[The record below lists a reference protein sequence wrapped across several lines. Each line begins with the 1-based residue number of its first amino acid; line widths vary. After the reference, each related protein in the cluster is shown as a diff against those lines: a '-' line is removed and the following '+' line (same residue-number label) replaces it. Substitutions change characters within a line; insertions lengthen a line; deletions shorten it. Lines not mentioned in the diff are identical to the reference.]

1 MSTSTDSETRRKAHT
16 LPIYALAFVLAALL
30 EAGRLS
36 PVLERWGSSVPPA
49 AHAAIL
55 LSKTAK
61 LTGLEVFSQAESR
74 LADALNTDRTIGSLA
89 AAAPSES
96 SPSLP
101 VAMPLQNL
109 EKPAPALPKTAMTH
123 SPDPFPAPIESVPPE
138 PGQDTEVRSV
148 PPAGQTPPQNT
159 LTPPALPNAP
169 SKVLIVGD
177 SLIMEG
183 FGPVLQRNLRARNDL
198 EVVREGKYSTGLSR
212 PDQLDWPE
220 HLRVLVQ
227 KHHPEI
233 IIVCLGAN
241 DPQDIIDADKKRHI
255 TGSPSWQ
262 AIYRARAE
270 KFLQIAESEGASVIW
285 SGLPVMGRENYD
297 KRIRILSDVQRTACE
312 NSARCLFV
320 DNRRT
325 LAGPHGEYLNFA
337 VDEQGR
343 HVRLRYKDKIH
354 VTEDGGKRLA
364 AVLIPA
370 LETTLKQRRELPSAQ
385 RQTAS
390 QPQPLP
396 CSVPGTSENRT
407 GQRAPVNV
415 KKLSLTSRY
424 LDREVTYY
432 AFLPGEDPNRP
443 QERFPFVVLLHG
455 AGGSQEDWKNQA
467 GDLLAEQ
474 VDKQGVAVLV
484 PTAGPYS
491 WYADS
496 SLDIRGRAG
505 SFILDELLPHAERHL
520 PLSPRRGIAGLSMG
534 GHGAFTLSLRHPGLF
549 ASVSSMS
556 GVMDITRHPEQWRI
570 KDIFGPLKSNRAA
583 WEAHSAFFLLR
594 ALNPESAPAM
604 LVSIGLDDARII
616 DENRAFRDRAGRL
629 GLKLAYR
636 ELPGRHDW
644 KFWRQELPVHLE
656 FHSRALR
663 VPESAAPVE
672 ARPAAGEKSAPSA
685 LKNTPSGLF
694 LPGEKG

>member
-1 MSTSTDSETRRKAHT
+1 MSTSTIHSESRRKAHT
-16 LPIYALAFVLAALL
+16 LPIYALAFVLVALL
-30 EAGRLS
+30 ETGRLG
-36 PVLERWGSSVPPA
+36 PVLERWGSTFPPA

-55 LSKTAK
+55 LSKAAQA
-61 LTGLEVFSQAESR
+61 TGLEAFSHAESL
-74 LADALNTDRTIGSLA
+74 LAHTLNTERTIGSLA
-89 AAAPSES
+89 AADPSEG

-101 VAMPLQNL
+101 VEAPLQHL
-109 EKPAPALPKTAMTH
+109 EHPVPALPQPATTPLPR
-123 SPDPFPAPIESVPPE
+123 SSSDPAEPAPKKHP
-138 PGQDTEVRSV
+138 QDTTGILSAL
-148 PPAGQTPPQNT
+148 PTGQTSPNAS
-159 LTPPALPNAP
+159 TPPSLPKTP
-169 SKVLIVGD
+169 PKVLIVGD

-183 FGPVLQRNLRARNDL
+183 FGPVLQRNLRARKDL
-198 EVVREGKYSTGLSR
+198 EVVREGRYSTGLSR

-227 KHHPEI
+227 KHHPDV

-255 TGSPSWQ
+255 AGTPSWQ

-270 KFLQIAESEGASVIW
+270 KFLQIAGSEGASVIW
-285 SGLPVMGRENYD
+285 SGLPVMGRETYD

-370 LETTLKQRRELPSAQ
+370 LESTLKQRQERPVAQ
-385 RQTAS
+385 DQAA
-390 QPQPLP
+390 PQPFP
-396 CSVPGTSENRT
+396 HSSSGTSETRT
-407 GQRAPVNV
+407 GQRAPATI
-415 KKLSLTSRY
+415 KKIALTSRY
-424 LDREVTYY
+424 LDRETTYY
-432 AFLPGEDPNRP
+432 AFLPGERPDRP

-455 AGGSQEDWKNQA
+455 AGGSQEDWKKQA

-474 VDKQGVAVLV
+474 VNKQGVAVLI

-505 SFILDELLPHAERHL
+505 SFLLDELLPHAERHL
-520 PLSPRRGIAGLSMG
+520 PLSARRGIAGLSMG

-556 GVMDITRHPEQWRI
+556 GVMDITRHPEQWHI

-594 ALNPESAPAM
+594 ALKPESAPAM
-604 LVSIGLDDARII
+604 LVSAGSEDAWVIE
-616 DENRAFRDRAGRL
+616 ENRAFRDRAVRL

-656 FHSRALR
+656 FHSRTLCA
-663 VPESAAPVE
+663 PDPATPVE
-672 ARPAAGEKSAPSA
+672 LCPATGKTPVPSA
-685 LKNTPSGLF
+685 LKKAPSGLF